1 MSKNTGLLGVF
12 FSRLNPFSN
21 KKKGGATIIADQQ
34 QTKAEQ
40 GFNNRSR
47 AVGAFRN
54 EVLIDPSA
62 YEDRLLN
69 GTYNLSHQGASAN
82 SEFNDLLV
90 LIRSQPLIKTLAKNL
105 TTKILNS
112 DGAGTGVDLNF
123 KISKIIAKR
132 KVDEVEEE
140 LSEEK
145 ERKETKEKEFLSK
158 IMDDAYN
165 KAVQSIGVLSG
176 KSTNAYNMLSH
187 AIVISALEGYSFLI
201 WVEVKKWE
209 RKNETNDFVIEKKFI
224 HRVKDDLQM
233 SETAAIKDFIAKQL
247 NQRISLSFANGMIKC
262 SYTGEIK
269 YFCFQV
275 DGDAAGTIIVPEEK
289 VVLIGFKYEN
299 NKDLFMPFFIDQL
312 GTIQS
317 IMAIQKNLANKVR
330 LEASLSCIVSPPTG
344 NDPIS
349 SAGSSLNAEEVA
361 VAIKQAIDEMK
372 KDSNSLNILFSKT
385 PINVTQLNNNTA
397 SQGID
402 LLKHLF
408 AFLSTSLYS
417 TYTECSGDSAN
428 DNFAS
433 AQAQQLLLSNR
444 VTGLHM
450 MLSGDIR
457 KFANII
463 LNEAVYPGLT
473 ENDDFH
479 KLVFGSMKK
488 YEIDFDLIFAKIKSL
503 DPLKDTESL
512 LRLVQSGVMSKETL
526 IKMTDLDPN
535 EELPKIMIEK
545 RSEAEMRMMEA
556 EKMSEIA
563 SANSDANEDSVKP
576 KRQYNKTGEYVG
588 KNIGKA

>member
-1 MSKNTGLLGVF
+1 MSEKKGLLGVF
-12 FSRLNPFSN
+12 FSKVDSFYRGV
-21 KKKGGATIIADQQ
+21 KRAITISDQQ
-34 QTKAEQ
+34 QKKAEE
-40 GFNNRSR
+40 GIAKIPRS
-47 AVGAFRN
+47 VGAFRN
-54 EVLIDPSA
+54 QVLIDPAA
-62 YEDRLLN
+62 YEELLL
-69 GTYNLSHQGASAN
+69 GTFNLGSRDITSDTKFDN
-82 SEFNDLLV
+82 LMV
-90 LIRSQPLIKTLAKNL
+90 LIRNHPLIKTLAKNIPI
-105 TTKILNS
+105 KILS
-112 DGAGTGVDLNF
+112 IDSAGTGVDLNF
-123 KISKIIAKR
+123 KILKIIKSR
-132 KVDEVEEE
+132 CIEEIGE
-140 LSEEK
+140 DLSEEEEK
-145 ERKETKEKEFLSK
+145 REIKEKEFLSK

-176 KSTNAYNMLSH
+176 KKTNAYNMLSH
-187 AIVISALEGYSFLI
+187 AIVVSALEGYSFLI
-201 WVEVKKWE
+201 WIEFG
-209 RKNETNDFVIEKKFI
+209 NEKKFI

-233 SETAAIKDFIAKQL
+233 SETPFIKEYIKSQIGSEL
-247 NQRISLSFANGMIKC
+247 YFANGMIKC
-262 SYTGEIK
+262 SYTGEVRF
-269 YFCFQV
+269 FCFQQE
-275 DGDAAGTIIVPEEK
+275 GNPAGTIIYPEDL
-289 VVLIGFKYEN
+289 VVLIGFRYEN
-299 NKDLFMPFFIDQL
+299 NKDLFLPFFIDQL

-330 LEASLSCIVSPPTG
+330 LEATISCMISPKAG

-349 SAGSSLNAEEVA
+349 SAGSSMNSED
-361 VAIKQAIDEMK
+361 VAIAIHQAIEEMK
-372 KDSNSLNILFSKT
+372 KDNNAINVLFSKT
-385 PINVTQLNNNTA
+385 PIEVTQLNNNVA

-463 LNEAVYPGLT
+463 LNKVVYPELE
-473 ENDDFH
+473 ENLDFH
-479 KLVFGSMKK
+479 RLVVSKYTKK

-535 EELPKIMIEK
+535 EELPKIMVEK
-545 RSEAEMRMMEA
+545 RSESEMRLIEA

-563 SANSDANEDSVKP
+563 AANNNSDEQDLKP
-576 KRQYNKTGEYVG
+576 KRPYNKSGKYVG
-588 KNIGKA
+588 QNIGKA

>member
-1 MSKNTGLLGVF
+1 MSEKKGLLGVF
-12 FSRLNPFSN
+12 FSKVDSFYRGV
-21 KKKGGATIIADQQ
+21 KRAITISDQQ
-34 QTKAEQ
+34 QKKAEEGIAKTQ
-40 GFNNRSR
+40 KS
-47 AVGAFRN
+47 VGPFRN
-54 EVLIDPSA
+54 QVLIDPA
-62 YEDRLLN
+62 EYEELLL
-69 GTYNLSHQGASAN
+69 GTFNLGGRDITSDTKFDN
-82 SEFNDLLV
+82 LMV
-90 LIRSQPLIKTLAKNL
+90 LIRNHPLIKTLAKNIPI
-105 TTKILNS
+105 KILNIDS
-112 DGAGTGVDLNF
+112 AGTGVDLNF
-123 KISKIIAKR
+123 KILKIIKSR
-132 KVDEVEEE
+132 CVEEIDE
-140 LSEEK
+140 DLSEEEEKK
-145 ERKETKEKEFLSK
+145 EIKEKEFLSK

-176 KSTNAYNMLSH
+176 KKTNAYNMLSH
-187 AIVISALEGYSFLI
+187 AIVVSALEGYSFLI
-201 WVEVKKWE
+201 WIEFG
-209 RKNETNDFVIEKKFI
+209 NEKKFI

-233 SETAAIKDFIAKQL
+233 SETPFIKEYIKSQIGAEL
-247 NQRISLSFANGMIKC
+247 YFANGMIKC
-262 SYTGEIK
+262 SYTGEVRF
-269 YFCFQV
+269 FCFQQE
-275 DGDAAGTIIVPEEK
+275 GNPTGTIIYPEDL
-289 VVLIGFKYEN
+289 VVLIGFRYEN
-299 NKDLFMPFFIDQL
+299 NKDLFLPFFIDQL

-330 LEASLSCIVSPPTG
+330 LEATISCMISPKAG

-349 SAGSSLNAEEVA
+349 SAGSSMNSED
-361 VAIKQAIDEMK
+361 VAIAIHQAIEEMK
-372 KDSNSLNILFSKT
+372 KDNNAINVLFSKT
-385 PINVTQLNNNTA
+385 PIEVTQLNNNVA

-457 KFANII
+457 KFAKII
-463 LNEAVYPGLT
+463 LNKVVYPELET
-473 ENDDFH
+473 NYDFH
-479 KLVFGSMKK
+479 RLVVSKYTKK

-535 EELPKIMIEK
+535 EELPKIMVEK
-545 RSEAEMRMMEA
+545 KSEAEMRLIEA

-563 SANSDANEDSVKP
+563 AANNNSDEQDLKP
-576 KRQYNKTGEYVG
+576 KRPYNKSGKYVG
-588 KNIGKA
+588 RNIGKTQLL

>member
-1 MSKNTGLLGVF
+1 MSEKKGLLGVF
-12 FSRLNPFSN
+12 SSKINSFY
-21 KKKGGATIIADQQ
+21 KGVKRAVTLSDQQ
-34 QTKAEQ
+34 KKSAED
-40 GFNNRSR
+40 GISKTTRS
-47 AVGAFRN
+47 VGAFRN
-54 EVLIDPSA
+54 QVLIDPA
-62 YEDRLLN
+62 KYENLLL
-69 GTYNLSHQGASAN
+69 GTFNLGNKDISSDN
-82 SEFNDLLV
+82 DFNNLMV
-90 LIRSQPLIKTLAKNL
+90 LIRNHPLIKTLAKNIPI
-105 TTKILNS
+105 KILNIDS
-112 DGAGTGVDLNF
+112 AGTGVDLNF
-123 KISKIIAKR
+123 KISKIIKNR
-132 KVDEVEEE
+132 CVEEIDEE
-140 LSEEK
+140 LSEEEEKK
-145 ERKETKEKEFLSK
+145 EIKEKEFLSK

-176 KSTNAYNMLSH
+176 KTTNAYNMLSH
-187 AIVISALEGYSFLI
+187 AIVVSALEGYSFLI
-201 WVEVKKWE
+201 WVSIPKKIK
-209 RKNETNDFVIEKKFI
+209 KNGFEETIIEKKFI

-233 SETAAIKDFIAKQL
+233 SETPFIKDYIKQQTGQEL
-247 NQRISLSFANGMIKC
+247 YFANGMIKC
-262 SYTGEIK
+262 AYTGEIK
-269 YFCFQV
+269 FFCFQQE
-275 DGDAAGTIIVPEEK
+275 GNSAGAIIIPEDK

-299 NKDLFMPFFIDQL
+299 NKDLFLPFFIDQL

-330 LEASLSCIVSPPTG
+330 LEATISCMVSPKAG

-349 SAGSSLNAEEVA
+349 SAGSSMNSED
-361 VAIKQAIDEMK
+361 VAIAIHQAIEEMK
-372 KDSNSLNILFSKT
+372 KDNNAINVLFSKT
-385 PINVTQLNNNTA
+385 PIEVTQLNSNIA
-397 SQGID
+397 SQGIE

-463 LNEAVYPGLT
+463 LNEVVYPELR
-473 ENDDFH
+473 ENFDFH
-479 KLVFGSMKK
+479 KLVVSKHTKK

-535 EELPKIMIEK
+535 EELPKIMVEK
-545 RSEAEMRMMEA
+545 RSEAEMRMAEA

-563 SANSDANEDSVKP
+563 AENNNTGEKDLKP
-576 KRQYNKTGEYVG
+576 KRPYNKSGKYVG
-588 KNIGKA
+588 QNIGKTQML